1 MQVPLEEENSQTL
14 PPTVVA
20 IARKQLVWTI
30 VVVGGL
36 LLANSLSLM
45 VADWIARFRTGD
57 EYYRLRDIVQPSCLG
72 LIIAQLPM
80 AWIWLRVHVIS
91 RSLRMV
97 MGWLVSHLVLVG
109 IFVFAIRNEPIDGD
123 WQPLVGAALSM
134 YLLFLMTGWFI
145 RLFAYRCGLS
155 HLWAVTKRHSHLSI
169 GDLLS
174 FTFVAAMVMGE
185 IMVIRESIPWATPQY
200 SILPFLM
207 YAFVAIGAATI
218 STLELGSV
226 YSPKYVRFR
235 WMFAVLVILGPTLV
249 VGPPVF
255 FFRVA
260 RMDTLISTNLA
271 IWLFAAT
278 LTLLFPTLP
287 RRT

>member
-30 VVVGGL
+30 VVVGVL
-36 LLANSLSLM
+36 LLANSLSM
-45 VADWIARFRTGD
+45 MFIDWIAGFRSD
-57 EYYRLRDIVQPSCLG
+57 VVFYRLRDIVGLGCLG
-72 LIIAQLPM
+72 LVIAQLPM

-91 RSLRMV
+91 RALRIV
-97 MGWLVSHLVLVG
+97 VGWLVSHLVLVG
-109 IFVFAIRNEPIDGD
+109 FFVFATRYQPIDSD
-123 WQPLVGAALSM
+123 WRPFMGACLSM
-134 YLLFLMTGWFI
+134 YLMFLMTGWFI

-155 HLWAVTKRHSHLSI
+155 HLWVVTKRHSHLSI

-185 IMVIRESIPWATPQY
+185 IMVIRDSIPWATPQY
-200 SILPFLM
+200 LILPFLM

-226 YSPKYVRFR
+226 YSPKYIRFR

-249 VGPPVF
+249 VGPPIF
-255 FFRVA
+255 SFRVA

-271 IWLFAAT
+271 IWVFAAT

-287 RRT
+287 RRA

>member
-1 MQVPLEEENSQTL
+1 M
-14 PPTVVA
+14 VA
-20 IARKQLVWTI
+20 LTRKQLVWTI
-30 VVVGGL
+30 VAVVVL
-36 LLANSLSLM
+36 LLANTLSMM
-45 VADWIARFRTGD
+45 VIDWIARFRTGN
-57 EYYRLRDIVQPSCLG
+57 EFYRLRDIVEPSCLG
-72 LIIAQLPM
+72 LVIAQLAM
-80 AWIWLRVHVIS
+80 AWIWLRVNVIS

-97 MGWLVSHLVLVG
+97 VGWLVSHLVLVG
-109 IFVFAIRNEPIDGD
+109 FFVSAIRYQPRDWE
-123 WQPLVGAALSM
+123 WQPFVGACLSM

-155 HLWAVTKRHSHLSI
+155 HLWAVTKRHSQLSI

-174 FTFVAAMVMGE
+174 FTFVAAMVTGE
-185 IMVIRESIPWATPQY
+185 IMVIRESIPWATPHY
-200 SILPFLM
+200 LLMPFLM
-207 YAFVAIGAATI
+207 FAFVAIGAATI

-260 RMDTLISTNLA
+260 RIDTLIRTNLA

-278 LTLLFPTLP
+278 LSLLFPTLP

>member
-30 VVVGGL
+30 VVVGVL
-36 LLANSLSLM
+36 LLANSLSM
-45 VADWIARFRTGD
+45 MFIDWIAGFRSD
-57 EYYRLRDIVQPSCLG
+57 IEFYRLRDIVGLSCLG
-72 LIIAQLPM
+72 LVIAQLPM

-91 RSLRMV
+91 RALRMV
-97 MGWLVSHLVLVG
+97 VGWLVSHLVLVG
-109 IFVFAIRNEPIDGD
+109 FFVFATRYQPIDSD
-123 WQPLVGAALSM
+123 WRPFMGACLSM
-134 YLLFLMTGWFI
+134 YLMFLMTGWFI

-185 IMVIRESIPWATPQY
+185 IMVIRDSIPWATPQY
-200 SILPFLM
+200 LIMPFLTF
-207 YAFVAIGAATI
+207 AFVAIGAATI

-235 WMFAVLVILGPTLV
+235 SMFAVLVILGPTLV

-260 RMDTLISTNLA
+260 RIDTLISTNLA

-287 RRT
+287 RRA